1 MGAYPTIGATKPRYL
16 MPTWSRLVF
25 GNELKSGKA
34 WSIFSGRL
42 AVAFLFLWSGIGK
55 VQTLLAGK
63 SATSGFLSG
72 ASVAGSPFAA
82 FFNSLA
88 GNPVAEYLVVA
99 GEFAIGMSL
108 VFGVF
113 TRIGSVSGGL
123 MMLLFTVA
131 MWPIADTAG
140 ANPLVDYRV
149 IYGVMFAMF
158 FFLRPGLFLGV
169 DGIVQRLG
177 FVERRPRLHRVLHAL
192 G

>member
-1 MGAYPTIGATKPRYL
+1 

-88 GNPVAEYLVVA
+88 GNPVAEYLVVG
-99 GEFAIGMSL
+99 GELAIGISL
-108 VFGVF
+108 LFGVF

-123 MMLLFTVA
+123 MMVLFTVA

-149 IYGVMFAMF
+149 IYGVMFAML
-158 FFLRPGLFLGV
+158 FFLRSGRFLGV
-169 DGIVQRLG
+169 DGIMQRLG
-177 FVERRPRLHRVLHAL
+177 FVERRSRLHRIFRAV